1 MKAVIFLLLVGAAS
15 AVDLSP
21 VTRVVELLK
30 GLAAGIE
37 KDGKTEEDLY
47 ESFVCWGKSVVA
59 QKTASNSE
67 AASRI
72 DTLETYIADLASG
85 RIELT
90 SERSDVEKD
99 IAELSADLEQA
110 KALRAK
116 ENADFKDAKAEMTQA
131 VTALKSA
138 MDVLDKA
145 TKDHKEGV
153 LLAVHSRLNNGMEA
167 LAQQKLNLKHAV
179 SLGEKFLDKADSNFL
194 RRLLTGDVPRA
205 DAKKLNRKATFKMAY
220 KARSFKIQ
228 DVLTKMHSTFT
239 ANLDEATQNE
249 ADAVAAY
256 ATLSKAKGD
265 QLTAAQDALAKG
277 EVENGARGKSK
288 SDSEDELNGLKKQ
301 VMDDEHF
308 ITDTNT
314 ALAKKKEDWKVRS
327 DLRAGELAAMS
338 KAIYILHNDDA
349 RDLMKKSFS
358 SQEGLF
364 FLQTSSSSAVNALR
378 SAARK
383 SGDSRL
389 LALAK
394 LVAGPKDKFGKI
406 VASIDVMIGT
416 LKSEAASDLKIKEDC
431 EKGRMEDTRT
441 AALASRAID
450 DFTDAMTK
458 LNAEIKQLEKDIV
471 AMEEKKTKVKEEL
484 ATATDLR
491 KKENTEWTASNSDD
505 EQAAITVNNAKDVLE
520 GFYKDNNLA
529 FVQKA
534 SAPVVEAGAA
544 PPPPPATFE
553 GDYGG
558 KTGESQ
564 GISAILGMVYEDIK
578 KDQKKAKA
586 EEDDSQ
592 AAFDKF
598 ETASNEEIGNIGAA
612 ISKAKGLIGDKEQAE
627 GSNTDERGIKKGELN
642 AVLKKMEGI
651 NPNCEYFSVN
661 YKMRADNRD
670 VEVDGLVK
678 AKAILQGGT
687 FSKAPDPNRAI
698 KPGDAFL
705 QRL

>member
-15 AVDLSP
+15 ASSLSP

-314 ALAKKKEDWKVRS
+314 ALAKK
-327 DLRAGELAAMS
+327 
-338 KAIYILHNDDA
+338 
-349 RDLMKKSFS
+349 
-358 SQEGLF
+358 EGRLE
-364 FLQTSSSSAVNALR
+364 SAV
-378 SAARK
+378 
-383 SGDSRL
+383 
-389 LALAK
+389 
-394 LVAGPKDKFGKI
+394 
-406 VASIDVMIGT
+406 
-416 LKSEAASDLKIKEDC
+416 
-431 EKGRMEDTRT
+431 
-441 AALASRAID
+441 
-450 DFTDAMTK
+450 
-458 LNAEIKQLEKDIV
+458 
-471 AMEEKKTKVKEEL
+471 
-484 ATATDLR
+484 
-491 KKENTEWTASNSDD
+491 
-505 EQAAITVNNAKDVLE
+505 
-520 GFYKDNNLA
+520 
-529 FVQKA
+529 
-534 SAPVVEAGAA
+534 
-544 PPPPPATFE
+544 
-553 GDYGG
+553 
-558 KTGESQ
+558 
-564 GISAILGMVYEDIK
+564 
-578 KDQKKAKA
+578 
-586 EEDDSQ
+586 
-592 AAFDKF
+592 
-598 ETASNEEIGNIGAA
+598 
-612 ISKAKGLIGDKEQAE
+612 
-627 GSNTDERGIKKGELN
+627 
-642 AVLKKMEGI
+642 
-651 NPNCEYFSVN
+651 
-661 YKMRADNRD
+661 
-670 VEVDGLVK
+670 
-678 AKAILQGGT
+678 
-687 FSKAPDPNRAI
+687 
-698 KPGDAFL
+698 
-705 QRL
+705 

>member
-1 MKAVIFLLLVGAAS
+1 MKAGIFLLLLGAAS
-15 AVDLSP
+15 ASSLSP

-30 GLAAGIE
+30 GLAATIE
-37 KDGKTEEDLY
+37 KEGKAEEDLF
-47 ESFVCWGKSVVA
+47 ESYVCWGKSVIA

-72 DTLETYIADLASG
+72 DTLETYIADLDSG

-110 KALRAK
+110 KALREK

-131 VTALKSA
+131 VTGLKSA
-138 MDVLDKA
+138 MDVLGEA
-145 TKDHKEGV
+145 TKDNKEGV
-153 LLAVHSRLNNGMEA
+153 LLAVHSRLNHGMEA
-167 LAQQKLNLKHAV
+167 LAQQQLNLKHAV
-179 SLGEKFLDKADSNFL
+179 KLGERFLNKADANFL
-194 RRLLTGDVPRA
+194 RRLLSGEVPRA

-228 DVLTKMHSTFT
+228 DVLKKMHSTFT
-239 ANLDEATQNE
+239 ANLDEATQSE
-249 ADAVAAY
+249 ADAKAAY
-256 ATLSKAKGD
+256 DTLAKSKGD
-265 QLTAAQDALAKG
+265 QLTAAQDALSKG

-301 VMDDEHF
+301 VTNDSRF
-308 ITDTNT
+308 IAETTA
-314 ALAKKKEDWKVRS
+314 ALAKKKGDWKVRS

-358 SQEGLF
+358 SQEGFF
-364 FLQTSSSSAVNALR
+364 FLQTSSSSAVDALR
-378 SAARK
+378 NAARK
-383 SGDSRL
+383 SGDARL
-389 LALAK
+389 LTLAK

-458 LNAEIKQLEKDIV
+458 LNSEIKQLEKDIV

-491 KKENTEWTASNSDD
+491 KKENTEWTSSNSDD

-529 FVQKA
+529 FVQ
-534 SAPVVEAGAA
+534 APVVEAGEA

-586 EEDDSQ
+586 DEEESQ

-598 ETASNEEIGNIGAA
+598 EKSSNDEVGDIGAA
-612 ISKAKGLIGDKEQAE
+612 ISKAKGLIGDKEQSE

-687 FSKAPDPNRAI
+687 FAKAPDPNREM

-705 QRL
+705 QRRA

>member
-1 MKAVIFLLLVGAAS
+1 MKAGIFVLLLGAAS
-15 AVDLSP
+15 ASSLSP

-30 GLAAGIE
+30 GLSATIE
-37 KDGKTEEDLY
+37 KEGKAEEDLF
-47 ESFVCWGKSVVA
+47 ESYVCWGKSVIA

-72 DTLETYIADLASG
+72 DTLETYIADLDSG

-110 KALRAK
+110 KALREK

-131 VTALKSA
+131 ITGLKSA
-138 MDVLDKA
+138 MDVLGEA

-153 LLAVHSRLNNGMEA
+153 LLAVHSKLNHGMEA
-167 LAQQKLNLKHAV
+167 LAQQQLNLKHAV
-179 SLGEKFLDKADSNFL
+179 KLGERFLNKADANFL
-194 RRLLTGDVPRA
+194 RRLLTGEVPKA
-205 DAKKLNRKATFKMAY
+205 DWKKLNRKATFKMAY

-228 DVLTKMHSTFT
+228 DVLKKMHSTFT
-239 ANLDEATQNE
+239 SNLDEATQSE
-249 ADAVAAY
+249 ADAKAAY
-256 ATLSKAKGD
+256 DTLAKSKGD
-265 QLTAAQDALAKG
+265 QLAAAQDALTKG

-288 SDSEDELNGLKKQ
+288 ADSQDELNGLKKQ
-301 VMDDEHF
+301 VTNDERF
-308 ITDTNT
+308 ISETTA
-314 ALAKKKEDWKVRS
+314 ALAKKKADWKVRS

-358 SQEGLF
+358 SQEGFL
-364 FLQTSSSSAVNALR
+364 FLQTSSSSAIDALR

-389 LALAK
+389 LSLAK
-394 LVAGPKDKFGKI
+394 LVAGPKDKFGPI
-406 VASIDVMIGT
+406 VASIDRMIST
-416 LKSEAASDLKIKEDC
+416 LKSEAASDLKIKEGC
-431 EKGRMEDTRT
+431 EKDRMADTRT

-450 DFTDAMTK
+450 DHTDAMNK
-458 LNAEIKQLEKDIV
+458 LISEIKQLEKDIV
-471 AMEEKKTKVKEEL
+471 NMEDKKTKVKEEL

-491 KKENTEWTASNSDD
+491 KKENAEWKSSDSDD

-529 FVQKA
+529 LVQ
-534 SAPVVEAGAA
+534 APVVEAGEA

-553 GDYGG
+553 GDYVG

-564 GISAILGMVYEDIK
+564 GISAILGMVHEDIK
-578 KDQKKAKA
+578 KDQAKAKA
-586 EEDDSQ
+586 EEDEAQ
-592 AAFDKF
+592 TAFDKF
-598 ETASNEEIGNIGAA
+598 EKDSNDEIGDIGAA
-612 ISKAKGLIGDKEQAE
+612 ISKAKGVIGDKEQAE
-627 GSNTDERGIKKGELN
+627 GTNTDERAIKKGELN

-651 NPNCEYFSVN
+651 NPNCEYFTVN
-661 YKMRADNRD
+661 YKMRAENRD

-687 FSKAPDPNRAI
+687 FSKAPDPNREM

-705 QRL
+705 QRK